1 MWMVF
6 RINSDFFAV
15 MGDMPTGE
23 QMKKVETMRYR
34 RNLTKLVVL
43 ACLKTNEYQE
53 IENENSTQASG

>member
-1 MWMVF
+1 
-6 RINSDFFAV
+6 
-15 MGDMPTGE
+15 MGDLPTGE